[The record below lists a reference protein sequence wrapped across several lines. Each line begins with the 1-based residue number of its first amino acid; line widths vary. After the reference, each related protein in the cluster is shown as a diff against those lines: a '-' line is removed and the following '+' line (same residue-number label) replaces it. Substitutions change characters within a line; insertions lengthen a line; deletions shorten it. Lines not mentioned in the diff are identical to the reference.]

1 MTIWYWLA
9 DFLPF
14 AWAHYSF
21 MQNALLAI
29 LLFSPLFAVLGCLVI
44 NNQMAF
50 FSEAIGHA
58 ALTGIAIGVIA
69 GLGDPMWSMAVFA
82 VFLAVLMSG
91 LRRWS
96 AASTDTIIGLI
107 MAFCVALGV
116 VILSHN
122 GGFNKFS
129 RYLIGDILTI
139 TPGEILRLILLLLV
153 AGGFL
158 CMLFNRLVFIS
169 INRSL
174 ASSRGLP
181 VWLLETAFACLVAV
195 TVTFCIPLLGV
206 LVINSLLILPAAAA
220 RNMARNVPAYFLMAV
235 VISGLSGVAGLVASF
250 YWGTAT
256 GATIVLFAMAL
267 FLLSLAFRRR

>member
-1 MTIWYWLA
+1 MTTWYWLA
-9 DFLPF
+9 DLLPF
-14 AWAHYSF
+14 AWAHYTF

-58 ALTGIAIGVIA
+58 ALTGIAIGVLA
-69 GLGDPMWSMAVFA
+69 GLGEPLWSMTVFSIL
-82 VFLAVLMSG
+82 LAILMSG

-122 GGFNKFS
+122 GGFNKYS

-139 TPGEILRLILLLLV
+139 TPGEIFRLFLLLIV
-153 AGGFL
+153 AGGFF
-158 CMLFNRLVFIS
+158 CVLFNRLVFIS

-174 ASSRGLP
+174 ASSRGVP
-181 VWLLETAFACLVAV
+181 VWFLETAFACLVAV
-195 TVTFCIPLLGV
+195 TVTFCI
-206 LVINSLLILPAAAA
+206 
-220 RNMARNVPAYFLMAV
+220 
-235 VISGLSGVAGLVASF
+235 LS
-250 YWGTAT
+250 
-256 GATIVLFAMAL
+256 
-267 FLLSLAFRRR
+267 